1 MGVYYLIKDSQV
13 LQTRNLVSLKA
24 DVTFLGC
31 NGFESA
37 LGYTYANL
45 RAERLKVVTADAGA
59 G

>member
-1 MGVYYLIKDSQV
+1 M
-13 LQTRNLVSLKA
+13 LQPRNHVSLKA
-24 DVTFLGC
+24 AVTFLGC

-45 RAERLKVVTADAGA
+45 WAKRLKVVTADPGA